1 MIAIVNA
8 HHKAPNYFNLTI
20 PPYPYLGWTF
30 HLNDK
35 NSRWWLTP
43 RGSIARSIVVFA
55 LFASLP
61 LIGGILSLLIFTNIF
76 YPIKVNT
83 YGNDPQGLRWWR
95 QIDAIIKERLAT
107 LKSPVQRTL
116 SASRL
121 YVDAQ
126 TTGDRPPL
134 GVGTSL
140 KIRKVLIATLEYEIL
155 GWNLKIR

>member
-1 MIAIVNA
+1 VIATVNA
-8 HHKAPNYFNLTI
+8 HSKAPNYFNLTI

-43 RGSIARSIVVFA
+43 RGSVARSIIVFA

-83 YGNDPQGLRWWR
+83 YGSHPQGLRWWR
-95 QIDAIIKERLAT
+95 QMDAIIRERLAI
-107 LKSPVQRTL
+107 LKSLVQRSLNT
-116 SASRL
+116 SGL
-121 YVDAQ
+121 YVDGQ
-126 TTGDRPPL
+126 TTGERPAMDLVTPI
-134 GVGTSL
+134 
-140 KIRKVLIATLEYEIL
+140 KIRTVLIATLEYEIL

>member
-1 MIAIVNA
+1 
-8 HHKAPNYFNLTI
+8 
-20 PPYPYLGWTF
+20 
-30 HLNDK
+30 LNDK

-95 QIDAIIKERLAT
+95 QINAILKESLAI
-107 LKSPVQRTL
+107 LKSLVQRSLIT
-116 SASRL
+116 SGL
-121 YVDAQ
+121 YVDGQ
-126 TTGDRPPL
+126 TTADGPPMGL
-134 GVGTSL
+134 GTSI
-140 KIRKVLIATLEYEIL
+140 KIRTVLIATLEYEIL